1 MSHKIDFFVFMF
13 KITPTCFLSRIFG
26 YIARIPVSYKILD
39 PILDWYCEKY
49 DVNINECIIPKGG
62 FKTFDEFFTRKLKP
76 KARVIATTPKVVVS
90 PVDALVYEFG
100 KIKDDAIIQAKG
112 IDFSINDLVPSA
124 TADYFRDGMFMT
136 LYLSP
141 GDYHRIHSPVTG
153 KVVGYFN
160 IPGRLFTVQEYMV
173 NTLKGL
179 FSKNERLISYIQ
191 TTKSIVGVCKVG
203 AMNVGRISINH
214 ADVVTNKTIRAKEE
228 VFYDK
233 DQIKSIKAGDEIGM
247 FHLGSTIILLFP
259 KNSVKFSGIKVGNKV
274 EIKNHKLHCNPKY
287 KNNSANHYR

>member
-1 MSHKIDFFVFMF
+1 MF

-26 YIARIPVSYKILD
+26 IIARIPVSQKILE
-39 PILDWYCEKY
+39 PILDWYCEKFN
-49 DVNINECIIPKGG
+49 VNTKECIIPKDG

-76 KARVIATTPKVVVS
+76 KARIIATGTKVVVS

-100 KIKDDAIIQAKG
+100 KINDTAIIQAKG
-112 IDFSINDLVPSA
+112 IDFSVDSLIPSD
-124 TADYFRDGMFMT
+124 TANEFRNGMFIT

-141 GDYHRIHSPVTG
+141 GDYHRIHSPVAG
-153 KVVGYFN
+153 KIIGYFN

-191 TTKSIVGVCKVG
+191 TTKSLIAVCKIG

-214 ADVVTNKTIRAKEE
+214 ADVVTNKTIRTKEE
-228 VFYDK
+228 NFYNK
-233 DQIKSIKAGDEIGM
+233 EQIKNVKAGDEIGM

-259 KNSVKFSGIKVGNKV
+259 KNSVKFSGIKTGKKV
-274 EIKNHKLHCNPKY
+274 KMGEKIGALL
-287 KNNSANHYR
+287 